1 MGRKAHMPRKGE
13 VNVAEIISRLQS
25 AKFTLLRPEKVNEI
39 VNRVREAEN
48 PDDAIY
54 AALEVHGTPLT
65 FNDIKSLMRE
75 EHMHPE
81 TMTRALE
88 RLIRQRK
95 VHKVIIITHEGSL
108 ELYAKYAEA
117 PVYVIVPASLLRKLG
132 YEVWA
137 GWAPE
142 GSKEPYDLYE
152 IPGGY
157 LVIQIDRIGDQS
169 SERPSR
175 KVAQEAKKRP
185 LKRVSHAKPTGASV
199 TGNRFE
205 ASSTC

>member
-1 MGRKAHMPRKGE
+1 MSYIDQITMQRKVNMPRKGE
-13 VNVAEIISRLQS
+13 VNVAEIMSRLHS
-25 AKFTLLRPEKVNEI
+25 AKSTLLRPEKVNEI
-39 VNRVREAEN
+39 VNRVREAKGAE
-48 PDDAIY
+48 DAIY

-75 EHMHPE
+75 DYKHPE
-81 TMTRALE
+81 TMTRALKE
-88 RLIRQRK
+88 LIRQRK
-95 VHKVIIITHEGSL
+95 VHKVIVITHEGSL

-117 PVYVIVPASLLRKLG
+117 PVYVVVPVSLLRELG

-142 GSKEPYDLYE
+142 ESKEPYDLYE

-169 SERPSR
+169 SERPNR
-175 KVAQEAKKRP
+175 EGAQED
-185 LKRVSHAKPTGASV
+185 
-199 TGNRFE
+199 
-205 ASSTC
+205 